1 MIRAAVLHPD
11 IVVAR
16 DLQFQLRSATD
27 VQVVHVSQ
35 ERQHMLE
42 ALVPLEVEAVLLSAH
57 FEGGESFPVCQEV
70 QLYSPRARVLVFGTI
85 ETIVQA
91 RRMLHRGAAGCVL
104 DDDGPE
110 LLQEGVRLAGSGGC
124 YISTSAAQYLI
135 GLRRA
140 YDPKLDEQHRPKLSK
155 REKQVTRAILEER
168 TTAEI
173 AELLNISF
181 GTVETHRRNIL
192 AKVGAR
198 NTAGLVRSCYELSLL

>member
-1 MIRAAVLHPD
+1 MIRVAVLHPD

-16 DLQFQLRSATD
+16 DLQFQLRSAD
-27 VQVVHVSQ
+27 DLQVVHVSQ
-35 ERQHMLE
+35 ARQHMLE
-42 ALVPLEVEAVLLSAH
+42 ALTPLEVQSVLISAH

-70 QLYSPRARVLVFGTI
+70 HLYSPRTYVLVYGSTDR
-85 ETIVQA
+85 IVQA

-110 LLQEGVRLAGSGGC
+110 LLQDGMRLVGSGGSF
-124 YISTSAAQYLI
+124 ISTAAAQYLI

-140 YDPKLDEQHRPKLSK
+140 FDPKLEERPRPKLSK

-168 TTAEI
+168 TTGEI